1 MSIEKNQT
9 AVIPTND
16 YVFKRIFG
24 KVGNEFITKEFL
36 SVILDR
42 KLTSVNLEG
51 NTILEK
57 ELLDDKLGIL
67 DIKAKLDNNILC
79 DIEMQV
85 INNKNIEKRILY
97 YWSKLY
103 SSGIK
108 SGENYDKLN
117 KTISILLINY
127 ELNNLKDILKGH
139 TEWKIREKNFKNTV
153 LTDMLEI
160 HIIELPKVKRLI
172 NTDFIFKEDK
182 DFSVWTKFLLKP
194 NELEEIDMKG
204 NLAVKK
210 AKEELD
216 KIKRDEY
223 EERIAELR
231 MKHILDSNSLKAEGY
246 EDGFEAGKIE
256 GKVEGKIEGKMEG
269 KMEGKIEGMLKERN
283 DNAIEMLKNGYSIEE
298 ISKILKLSEIEIKRL
313 SHNKI

>member
-42 KLTSVNLEG
+42 KLMSVNLEG

-153 LTDMLEI
+153 LTDILEI
-160 HIIELPKVKRLI
+160 HIIELPKVKRLMD
-172 NTDFIFKEDK
+172 TDFIFKEDK

-204 NLAVKK
+204 NVAVKR

-231 MKHILDSNSLKAEGY
+231 MKHILDSNSLKAEGF
-246 EDGFEAGKIE
+246 EDGFEAGKI
-256 GKVEGKIEGKMEG
+256 
-269 KMEGKIEGMLKERN
+269 EGKIEGMLKERN
-283 DNAIEMLKNGYSIEE
+283 DIAIEMIKNGYSINE
-298 ISKILKLSEIEIKRL
+298 ISKILKLSELEIKRL
-313 SHNKI
+313 GHKKI